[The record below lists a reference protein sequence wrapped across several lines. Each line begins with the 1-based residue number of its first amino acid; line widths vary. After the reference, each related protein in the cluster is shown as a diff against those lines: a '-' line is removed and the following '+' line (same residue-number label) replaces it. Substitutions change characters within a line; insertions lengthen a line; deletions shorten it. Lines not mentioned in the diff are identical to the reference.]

1 MIRLAAHRAEK
12 HFGERTLFS
21 GVSFDVGERD
31 RIGLVGANGCG
42 KTTLFRLIT
51 GEMRPDAGEIVL
63 PRETRIGY
71 MEQHVCADSHRTLWD
86 EVESVFAPLK
96 EAERELEEINVLLE
110 GPQAGD
116 AALIERQHGLQE
128 RLTAEGGLYYRS
140 RVRSALLGL
149 GFDEAAFQQPV
160 SSLSGGQRSNV

>member
-1 MIRLAAHRAEK
+1 MIRLAAHRAENIL
-12 HFGERTLFS
+12 GSAPPLFR
-21 GVSFDVGERD
+21 GQLRRGERD

-42 KTTLFRLIT
+42 KTTLFRLIIRRNASRRR
-51 GEMRPDAGEIVL
+51 GNRPS
-63 PRETRIGY
+63 RETRIGY

-128 RLTAEGGLYYRS
+128 RLTAGRRTLPQPGALRPAGTGL
-140 RVRSALLGL
+140 
-149 GFDEAAFQQPV
+149 
-160 SSLSGGQRSNV
+160 

>member
-110 GPQAGD
+110 GPQAGRRR
-116 AALIERQHGLQE
+116 AHRAPARVAGASYRGRRTLLPQPGALRPAGTGL
-128 RLTAEGGLYYRS
+128 
-140 RVRSALLGL
+140 
-149 GFDEAAFQQPV
+149 
-160 SSLSGGQRSNV
+160 